1 MSNMMWSFVMFF
13 MGIQVL
19 RAKYESDD
27 AKETTQRVEEELEN
41 LKSSLHPENSAWYTD
56 VVKQAELTPAQ
67 QKILSASLGSMLMY
81 GEALREP
88 TLETETQNEGVVEG
102 KKSDGT
108 GTSQGKSNKKQVRM
122 I

>member
-1 MSNMMWSFVMFF
+1 MFF

-27 AKETTQRVEEELEN
+27 AKETTQRVEEELER
-41 LKSSLHPENSAWYTD
+41 LKSSLHPETSAWYTD

-67 QKILSASLGSMLMY
+67 QRILSVSLGSMLTY
-81 GEALREP
+81 GEVLREP
-88 TLETETQNEGVVEG
+88 TPETETQNEGVVEG
-102 KKSDGT
+102 KNSGGN
-108 GTSQGKSNKKQVRM
+108 GTSQGKSNTKQVRM